1 MLSDLQRSALC
12 FVGALAAAAGV
23 YELAT
28 RAGPRRRRRRDD
40 DSDDGGRL
48 LEIVE
53 NPWRTL
59 GNGRRVLLAD
69 DGRIERG
76 LPEIFHGAH
85 VQDVPALSRAVRELE
100 REGKAAE
107 RRIRRRRPLTFKS
120 HDHAVRALLEA
131 NPSLVDF
138 LEAECSHDCVS
149 YRQWLKRGRRGPKPK
164 WQAGDGRFDAVNER
178 LEKKGA
184 RKVSSWLEAVYTT
197 PPTSRR
203 WSEFPDRLA
212 VLEEATGLRL
222 NLPAPAEDLDQEAE
236 DLAGVRHA
244 VDERIDAIVS
254 LARTGRLKTRGG
266 RLAQIADVA
275 GAEVIDVRPDLEDA
289 PF

>member
-1 MLSDLQRSALC
+1 MQRSALY

-28 RAGPRRRRRRDD
+28 RGPRGPRRRRRDVD
-40 DSDDGGRL
+40 AGGDL

-59 GNGRRVLLAD
+59 RNGRRVLLAD

-85 VQDVPALSRAVRELE
+85 VADVPALSRAVRELE
-100 REGKAAE
+100 REGKKAE
-107 RRIRRRRPLTFKS
+107 RAIRRRRPLTFKS

-131 NPSLVDF
+131 NPPLVDF

-164 WQAGDGRFDAVNER
+164 WSPGDGRFDAVNER

-184 RKVSSWLEAVYTT
+184 RKVASWLEAVYST
-197 PPTSRR
+197 PPPSRR
-203 WSEFPDRLA
+203 WSDFPERLA

-222 NLPAPAEDLDQEAE
+222 NLPAPAEDAGQEAE

-244 VDERIDAIVS
+244 VDQRIDAIVT
-254 LARTGRLKTRGG
+254 LARTGRLKTRAG

-275 GAEVIDVRPDLEDA
+275 GAEVIDLRPELEDA